1 MPGEYQICLVSARLT
16 LLTPQTT
23 SRLRVNWAHPVD
35 LGNERLFGPPLSR
48 ISGKSHPQG
57 GLSITITQSSQC
69 GHQQVSSKNPH
80 LATQR
85 YSRDTPVQRHVSNEA
100 CAALGHVSDDR
111 TRQHVSND
119 RLRPTDVHAALLWAP
134 GHCRAF
140 TSASTALPAEF
151 LSSKGLR
158 KLAPAPS

>member
-1 MPGEYQICLVSARLT
+1 MRRAFIGEQHELQSVSNQNVCREWPSTFGHSLSKMITSEHQT
-16 LLTPQTT
+16 LACR
-23 SRLRVNWAHPVD
+23 SRKAVD
-35 LGNERLFGPPLSR
+35 VGPCALLWS
-48 ISGKSHPQG
+48 
-57 GLSITITQSSQC
+57 
-69 GHQQVSSKNPH
+69 VSSKNPH
-80 LATQR
+80 LVTQR

-119 RLRPTDVHAALLWAP
+119 RLRPTDVHAALLWTP

-158 KLAPAPS
+158 KLAPTPS